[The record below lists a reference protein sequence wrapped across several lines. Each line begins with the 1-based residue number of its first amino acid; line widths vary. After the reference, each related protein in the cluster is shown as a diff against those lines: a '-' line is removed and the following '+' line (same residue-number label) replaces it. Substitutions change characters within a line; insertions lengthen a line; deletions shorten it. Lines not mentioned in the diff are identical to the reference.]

1 MLTRVLLLALLC
13 GLVPAPGQA
22 APILHSRATLDSPR
36 PEPDGAELRWLWE
49 RRQLRLGVIERDNPP
64 FDILGTGQVF
74 EGLTADY
81 AGLIAEQLHLQVEV
95 HAYASF
101 AEAVAAMRAGAI
113 DLLGSVSAQQALEA
127 GLHLSRAYAEDRPL
141 LIAQEE
147 GGTLIGRE
155 DEFRLAMVE
164 GYRSPEQLREQFPLA
179 RLQLHPSRFSAL
191 AAVSLG
197 HADVFLGNALGS
209 RYVLGRSQLAA
220 VEEIGDAALPSQ
232 GIGFAMLEDGGPLP
246 RLVDAALASLSER
259 QQARIGERWS
269 PMAGT
274 GHKPEPLQFSAA
286 EQRWLRNNPTVT
298 VLVDE
303 QLLPLSFRDG
313 KGQLRGLSLDVLQ
326 LIARRTGLQF
336 EVRTGGSVERMIAQL
351 HQGKAQV
358 IAGLPHSPLRE
369 QQLVFS
375 RAYLSASRVLV
386 SRDEVQA
393 PTSLEQLQGRTL
405 ALVNGSALAELV
417 RQRYPQIQ
425 QLPVAG
431 PVAALKAVARGEA
444 AATVLSLDAAR
455 PLIARW
461 YPGRLQVSASLALPP
476 AHFALASNSGAIEL
490 QSILNKALLSLTP
503 GETDVLMRRW
513 RNPLIVAD
521 GDWQRYRQRILLGF
535 AVVLALLLLASLW
548 IRYLRRL
555 QVELRRTKAEADAA
569 NQAKTQFL
577 TTMSHEIRT
586 PLHAVLGMLELA
598 QRKAEQG
605 VLDRLAIEVAA
616 DAAGGLLEL
625 IGDVLDITRIEAG
638 QLQLAPQRVR
648 LREQVARVVQL
659 FEQQAR
665 SKGLALR
672 LEAEG
677 AVDVEVMLD
686 PVRFKQVL
694 ANLLSNAIKFTPQG
708 HVRVSLHAQA
718 VGERLAVELQVEDTG
733 IGIAEA
739 ELAGLGQPFR
749 QASNQRQSPRCSTGL
764 GLGISRSLSEMMGG
778 RMALHSVLGQGTRVE
793 ILFDL
798 ARPPAGHQGQALPA
812 AQVATAGV
820 RLRVLVVDDYPP
832 NRLLLAQQLE
842 YLGHQAR
849 VAEDGAQALRLWL
862 KEHIDVVI
870 SDCNMPRLN
879 GHALARAIRLHERRN
894 RRPACRL
901 IGLTANALESE
912 RQRCLAVGMDDC
924 LFKPLGL
931 DELVRALALYQ
942 PETKPQ
948 DAMQLLDLRHLMRL
962 VGSDQA
968 AFKALLADLRSSN
981 QQDLQRL
988 EALVNDPPALAQ
1000 LAHRIKGG
1008 ARIARAESVIRACQ
1022 QVELTCESRPLEA
1035 SHLRRD
1041 VQALRVALQRLETQ
1055 LAERIATDPPDSYH
1069 P

>member
-13 GLVPAPGQA
+13 CLVPAPAQA
-22 APILHSRATLDSPR
+22 APTLHSRATLDSPR

-49 RRQLRLGVIERDNPP
+49 RRQLRLGVMERDNPP

-95 HAYASF
+95 RAYASF
-101 AEAVAAMRAGAI
+101 AEAVAALHEGAI
-113 DLLGSVSAQQALEA
+113 DLIGSVSGQQARET
-127 GLHLSRAYAEDRPL
+127 GLRLSRAYAEDRPV

-147 GGTLIGRE
+147 GAARIGRE
-155 DEFRLAMVE
+155 DDFRLAMVE
-164 GYRSPEQLREQFPLA
+164 GYRSVETLREHFPRA

-209 RYVLGRSQLAA
+209 RYVLGRSQLGA
-220 VEEIGDAALPSQ
+220 VEEIGDAALPTQ
-232 GIGFAMLEDGGPLP
+232 GIGFAMRESDGPLP
-246 RLVDAALASLSER
+246 RLVDAALASLTER

-269 PMAGT
+269 PMAGA
-274 GHKPEPLQFSAA
+274 GHKPEPLQFSVA
-286 EQRWLRNNPTVT
+286 EHRWLRENPTVT

-313 KGQLRGLSLDVLQ
+313 KAQLRGLSLDVLQ

-336 EVRTGGSVERMIAQL
+336 EVRAGGSVERMIAQL
-351 HQGKAQV
+351 QQGKAQV

-369 QQLVFS
+369 QQLLFS

-386 SRDEVQA
+386 SRDEAHA
-393 PTSLEQLQGRTL
+393 PTSLAQLQGRKL

-425 QLPVAG
+425 QLHVPG

-444 AATVLSLDAAR
+444 AATVLTLDAAR
-455 PLIARW
+455 PLIARGF
-461 YPGRLQVSASLALPP
+461 PGRLKVSASLALPP
-476 AHFALASNSGAIEL
+476 AHFALASSRGTPEL
-490 QSILNKALLSLTP
+490 QSILNKALLSLAP
-503 GETDVLMRRW
+503 RETDALVRRW
-513 RNPLIVAD
+513 RNPMIVAD
-521 GDWQRYRQRILLGF
+521 SDWPRYRQRILLGF

-555 QVELRRTKAEADAA
+555 QVELRRTKAEADTA

-605 VLDRLAIEVAA
+605 VLDHLAIEVAA

-665 SKGLALR
+665 SKGLTLR
-672 LEAEG
+672 LDAEG
-677 AVDVEVMLD
+677 AVDTEVMLD

-694 ANLLSNAIKFTPQG
+694 ANLLSNAVKFTCQG
-708 HVRVSLHAQA
+708 HVRVSLRAQA
-718 VGERLAVELQVEDTG
+718 VGERLSVELQVEDTG
-733 IGIAEA
+733 IGIAAA

-749 QASNQRQSPRCSTGL
+749 QASNQRQSPRSSTGL
-764 GLGISRSLSEMMGG
+764 GLGISRSLCEMMGG
-778 RMALHSVLGQGTRVE
+778 ADGDAQCAGPRHTGG
-793 ILFDL
+793 DPP
-798 ARPPAGHQGQALPA
+798 RPGAPAGRAPGTVAASNAGGFDGCAPA
-812 AQVATAGV
+812 GAGG
-820 RLRVLVVDDYPP
+820 R
-832 NRLLLAQQLE
+832 
-842 YLGHQAR
+842 
-849 VAEDGAQALRLWL
+849 
-862 KEHIDVVI
+862 
-870 SDCNMPRLN
+870 
-879 GHALARAIRLHERRN
+879 
-894 RRPACRL
+894 
-901 IGLTANALESE
+901 
-912 RQRCLAVGMDDC
+912 
-924 LFKPLGL
+924 
-931 DELVRALALYQ
+931 
-942 PETKPQ
+942 
-948 DAMQLLDLRHLMRL
+948 
-962 VGSDQA
+962 
-968 AFKALLADLRSSN
+968 
-981 QQDLQRL
+981 
-988 EALVNDPPALAQ
+988 
-1000 LAHRIKGG
+1000 
-1008 ARIARAESVIRACQ
+1008 
-1022 QVELTCESRPLEA
+1022 
-1035 SHLRRD
+1035 
-1041 VQALRVALQRLETQ
+1041 
-1055 LAERIATDPPDSYH
+1055 
-1069 P
+1069 

>member
-1 MLTRVLLLALLC
+1 M
-13 GLVPAPGQA
+13 
-22 APILHSRATLDSPR
+22 
-36 PEPDGAELRWLWE
+36 
-49 RRQLRLGVIERDNPP
+49 
-64 FDILGTGQVF
+64 
-74 EGLTADY
+74 
-81 AGLIAEQLHLQVEV
+81 
-95 HAYASF
+95 
-101 AEAVAAMRAGAI
+101 
-113 DLLGSVSAQQALEA
+113 
-127 GLHLSRAYAEDRPL
+127 
-141 LIAQEE
+141 
-147 GGTLIGRE
+147 
-155 DEFRLAMVE
+155 
-164 GYRSPEQLREQFPLA
+164 
-179 RLQLHPSRFSAL
+179 
-191 AAVSLG
+191 
-197 HADVFLGNALGS
+197 
-209 RYVLGRSQLAA
+209 
-220 VEEIGDAALPSQ
+220 
-232 GIGFAMLEDGGPLP
+232 
-246 RLVDAALASLSER
+246 
-259 QQARIGERWS
+259 
-269 PMAGT
+269 
-274 GHKPEPLQFSAA
+274 QFSAA

-313 KGQLRGLSLDVLQ
+313 KGQLRGLSLDILQ

-336 EVRTGGSVERMIAQL
+336 EVRAGGSVERMIAQL

-386 SRDEVQA
+386 SRDEAQA

-417 RQRYPQIQ
+417 RQRYPQIR

-476 AHFALASNSGAIEL
+476 AHFALASNRGATEL

-503 GETDVLMRRW
+503 RETDVLMRRW

-677 AVDVEVMLD
+677 AVDAEVMLD

-694 ANLLSNAIKFTPQG
+694 ANLLSNAIKFTP
-708 HVRVSLHAQA
+708 RAK
-718 VGERLAVELQVEDTG
+718 
-733 IGIAEA
+733 
-739 ELAGLGQPFR
+739 F
-749 QASNQRQSPRCSTGL
+749 ASVCTRRRWASDWPSSYRSRTPASASPRPSWPGL
-764 GLGISRSLSEMMGG
+764 ASR
-778 RMALHSVLGQGTRVE
+778 
-793 ILFDL
+793 F
-798 ARPPAGHQGQALPA
+798 ARPVTSVSRRA
-812 AQVATAGV
+812 AAPGWAW
-820 RLRVLVVDDYPP
+820 
-832 NRLLLAQQLE
+832 ASAAAC
-842 YLGHQAR
+842 AR
-849 VAEDGAQALRLWL
+849 
-862 KEHIDVVI
+862 
-870 SDCNMPRLN
+870 
-879 GHALARAIRLHERRN
+879 
-894 RRPACRL
+894 
-901 IGLTANALESE
+901 
-912 RQRCLAVGMDDC
+912 
-924 LFKPLGL
+924 
-931 DELVRALALYQ
+931 
-942 PETKPQ
+942 
-948 DAMQLLDLRHLMRL
+948 
-962 VGSDQA
+962 
-968 AFKALLADLRSSN
+968 
-981 QQDLQRL
+981 
-988 EALVNDPPALAQ
+988 
-1000 LAHRIKGG
+1000 
-1008 ARIARAESVIRACQ
+1008 
-1022 QVELTCESRPLEA
+1022 
-1035 SHLRRD
+1035 
-1041 VQALRVALQRLETQ
+1041 
-1055 LAERIATDPPDSYH
+1055 
-1069 P
+1069 

>member
-22 APILHSRATLDSPR
+22 APTLHSRATLDSPR

-64 FDILGTGQVF
+64 FDILGTGQLF

-81 AGLIAEQLHLQVEV
+81 AGLIADQLHLQVEV

-101 AEAVAAMRAGAI
+101 AEAVAALREGEI

-164 GYRSPEQLREQFPLA
+164 GYRSYEQLRELFPLA

-259 QQARIGERWS
+259 QQARISERWS

-274 GHKPEPLQFSAA
+274 GHKPEPLQFSAV
-286 EQRWLRNNPTVT
+286 EQRWLRDNPTVT

-336 EVRTGGSVERMIAQL
+336 EVRAGGSVERMIAQL

-393 PTSLEQLQGRTL
+393 PTSLEQLQGRKL

-417 RQRYPQIQ
+417 RQRYPQIR

-476 AHFALASNSGAIEL
+476 AHFALASNRGATEL

-503 GETDVLMRRW
+503 RETDVLMRRW

-638 QLQLAPQRVR
+638 QLQLTPQRVR

-672 LEAEG
+672 LEADG
-677 AVDVEVMLD
+677 AVDAEVMLD

-764 GLGISRSLSEMMGG
+764 GLGISRSLCEMMGG

-793 ILFDL
+793 ILLDL

-812 AQVATAGV
+812 VQVATAGV

-849 VAEDGAQALRLWL
+849 VAKDGAQALRLWL

-942 PETKPQ
+942 PETTSQ
-948 DAMQLLDLRHLMRL
+948 EAMQRLDLRHLLRL
-962 VGSDQA
+962 VGNDQA

-981 QQDLQRL
+981 QQDLRRL

-1008 ARIARAESVIRACQ
+1008 ARIARAEGVIRACQ
-1022 QVELTCESRPLEA
+1022 QVELTCKSRPLQA
-1035 SHLRRD
+1035 AHLRRD